1 MNRKYKTCMLIDD
14 DQLDNFIHTKMI
26 KMNHFAEKVVVSED
40 ANTALKL
47 LRSGEIKPDIIFL
60 DIRMPIMDGFE
71 FLDEYDKL
79 SIDKKNT
86 DIVVLSTSLNPADI
100 NRAEKNKYVKKY
112 FTKSLTPEIL
122 MRLAS

>member
-1 MNRKYKTCMLIDD
+1 
-14 DQLDNFIHTKMI
+14 
-26 KMNHFAEKVVVSED
+26 
-40 ANTALKL
+40 
-47 LRSGEIKPDIIFL
+47 
-60 DIRMPIMDGFE
+60 MPIMDGFE

-100 NRAEKNKYVKKY
+100 DRAEKNKYVKNY

>member
-14 DQLDNFIHTKMI
+14 DQLDNFINTKLI

-100 NRAEKNKYVKKY
+100 NRAEKNKYVKNY